1 MIKRTPSQT
10 TISHL
15 GVSDYTVV
23 FYVRKRIDSLIKR
36 EGYGPVNLGLWGD
49 SLVVTWLILSHF
61 PVVPNF
67 KLWGLFNLIKKK
79 SSLTCSCFGPESRLW
94 DCSSPQSTPC
104 EQTVKCCYATCGAYN
119 VITSF
124 CHSFINLNWLDRY
137 I

>member
-1 MIKRTPSQT
+1 MINRTPSQT
-10 TISHL
+10 TISHY
-15 GVSDYTVV
+15 GVSDYTMV

-79 SSLTCSCFGPESRLW
+79 NQALPVHVLGQKADCGIVPVLNQRHVNRQLNAVMQHVGP
-94 DCSSPQSTPC
+94 TM
-104 EQTVKCCYATCGAYN
+104 
-119 VITSF
+119 
-124 CHSFINLNWLDRY
+124 
-137 I
+137 